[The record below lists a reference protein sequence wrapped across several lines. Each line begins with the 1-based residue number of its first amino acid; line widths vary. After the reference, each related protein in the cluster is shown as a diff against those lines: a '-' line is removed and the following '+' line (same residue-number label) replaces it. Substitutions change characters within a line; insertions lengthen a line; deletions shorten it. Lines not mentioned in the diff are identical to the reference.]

1 MALIRLE
8 PLDWRYSSA
17 IVGLSRY
24 LKYHSCNFSL
34 TEDYI
39 EFDDE
44 DIVEEKYLKF
54 AENYFKEVMHHIT
67 ILENIDIIYEDED
80 KEIEKIKLINDK
92 LKANKILKN
101 ISSKIKYDGN
111 NSNKI
116 KELINDNRMDIIKN
130 TYLNGKSLY
139 SNFCNSSL
147 LFKPPGK
154 VCRINGFYIDMSRK
168 SRGNAYKF
176 DSKTFV
182 YNDSKYFDFI
192 PFGFSKDRESF
203 FINCSVSVKKLISVN
218 DVDFNSTE
226 RNALRSELLLN
237 LGTANSRIEFDV
249 EVIIKNREQN
259 YFETLFIRKE
269 AISIFKKVNEETKK
283 TLKYPCN
290 IRKIT
295 IFSSNE
301 YLPIEKIVTESIL
314 NLTYLDNIIEFL
326 LKNKEKKYLT
336 SHLIT
341 INTLIYK
348 GEKDMYY
355 QYKQAQEDAT
365 KIRNKLQDNKLRTY
379 EQKLITA
386 ISLKDYNKVK
396 EILLHLSSVAQLPI
410 RALIPLCLD
419 FEKNKNLAY
428 IFINSLGNKEEHSEK
443 IILNDEEVK

>member
-1 MALIRLE
+1 
-8 PLDWRYSSA
+8 
-17 IVGLSRY
+17 
-24 LKYHSCNFSL
+24 
-34 TEDYI
+34 
-39 EFDDE
+39 
-44 DIVEEKYLKF
+44 
-54 AENYFKEVMHHIT
+54 
-67 ILENIDIIYEDED
+67 
-80 KEIEKIKLINDK
+80 
-92 LKANKILKN
+92 
-101 ISSKIKYDGN
+101 
-111 NSNKI
+111 
-116 KELINDNRMDIIKN
+116 
-130 TYLNGKSLY
+130 
-139 SNFCNSSL
+139 
-147 LFKPPGK
+147 
-154 VCRINGFYIDMSRK
+154 
-168 SRGNAYKF
+168 
-176 DSKTFV
+176 
-182 YNDSKYFDFI
+182 
-192 PFGFSKDRESF
+192 
-203 FINCSVSVKKLISVN
+203 
-218 DVDFNSTE
+218 
-226 RNALRSELLLN
+226 
-237 LGTANSRIEFDV
+237 
-249 EVIIKNREQN
+249 
-259 YFETLFIRKE
+259 E

-295 IFSSNE
+295 SFSSNE

-443 IILNDEEVK
+443 IISNDEEVK